1 MSLKKLLK
9 FFILLSFLSNCAGPL
24 ADSSKC
30 QKFKKTSK
38 EYVTCINK
46 IISSTNTAK
55 NMKEFKKHKSLKSF
69 FKQVEVIQSE

>member
-1 MSLKKLLK
+1 MRLKKCLN
-9 FFILLSFLSNCAGPL
+9 FFILLSFLSNCASPL
-24 ADSSKC
+24 VDTSKC

-38 EYVTCINK
+38 EYVACMNK

-69 FKQVEVIQSE
+69 FKQVEVIQSD

>member
-1 MSLKKLLK
+1 MRLKKCLN

-24 ADSSKC
+24 VDTSKC
-30 QKFKKTSK
+30 QKFKKNSK
-38 EYVTCINK
+38 KYVTCINK

-69 FKQVEVIQSE
+69 FKQVEVIQSD